1 MSIVV
6 FKRIVLEQRY
16 LEMIV
21 PKVYTMGLSI
31 IPKKAPKI
39 NDYFPK
45 NRSNFVLYHKCAMGC
60 E

>member
-1 MSIVV
+1 M
-6 FKRIVLEQRY
+6 KIVLEQRY